1 MGTGRDDGEIRIV
14 RIDDATKSDT
24 NSATQSDK
32 P

>member
-14 RIDDATKSDT
+14 TIDDATMSDT
-24 NSATQSDK
+24 NSAMQSDS